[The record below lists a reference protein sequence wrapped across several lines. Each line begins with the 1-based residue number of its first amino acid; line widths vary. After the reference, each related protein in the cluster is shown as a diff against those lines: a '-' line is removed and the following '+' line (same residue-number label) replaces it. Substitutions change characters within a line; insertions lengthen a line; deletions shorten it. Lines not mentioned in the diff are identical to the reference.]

1 MTTVGQVLS
10 NTLLKDM
17 KDELERKK
25 HDTDCIT
32 AITKNGI
39 QRIAAPPTLDV
50 AKYKTDNKITD
61 EEILKILE
69 QPISK
74 SSASKSKSKKKK
86 KKKTAAKKADEESED
101 DSDEE

>member
-1 MTTVGQVLS
+1 MITVSQVLPTHLTDMINKS
-10 NTLLKDM
+10 NI
-17 KDELERKK
+17 EK
-25 HDTDCIT
+25 HVTDYMI

-39 QRIAAPPTLDV
+39 QRVAAPPTLDV

-61 EEILKILE
+61 EEILKLLE

-86 KKKTAAKKADEESED
+86 KKKTAAKKASDDSED
-101 DSDEE
+101 DSDDE